1 MDKFLAEIG
10 KRLLAR
16 RKQLGL
22 TQEELAERADTTTQ
36 TVSTAE
42 NGRKALRPEN
52 IIKLCSALNI
62 SEVYLLRGE
71 IDDADIAILAEK
83 VAKLTPTQYR
93 HLENIIENYIAAVT
107 QDEK

>member
-1 MDKFLAEIG
+1 MDKLLAEMG

-22 TQEELAERADTTTQ
+22 TQEELAERADMTTQ

-52 IIKLCSALNI
+52 IIKLCSALSI

-71 IDDADIAILAEK
+71 IDEADISILVEK
-83 VAKLTPTQYR
+83 VARLTPAQYR
-93 HLENIIENYIAAVT
+93 HLENIIDNYIAALT
-107 QDEK
+107 LNEK